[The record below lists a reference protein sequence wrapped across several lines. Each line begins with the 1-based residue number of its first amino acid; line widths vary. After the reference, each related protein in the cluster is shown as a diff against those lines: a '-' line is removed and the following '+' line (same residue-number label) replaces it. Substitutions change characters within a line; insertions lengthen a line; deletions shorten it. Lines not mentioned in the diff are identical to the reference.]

1 MFSFFA
7 FAQALGRKTST
18 INTLSLSFI
27 FLLFYNPLYVF
38 QVGFQLSYLAV
49 LSIIT
54 IQPKLSSY
62 YTPSN
67 KLAKILWNTTTV
79 TIAAQIGLGPLSIY
93 YFNQFPGL
101 FFITNIIVL
110 PLLGAVLSIGFVVVF
125 LGCFNILPDSMAKIY
140 GGMIAILNDFIAW
153 VAAQDA
159 FLFKEISFP
168 KTFLFIS
175 YGVIICLLLVCRKW
189 NFKNLILFLGSC
201 GIALGVLTIMK
212 VYPTPGHLIVFHKYK
227 QTLLGVKQKHQVT
240 LFVPDNITPAL
251 ASLISSYKTANY
263 NSSIAQEKLPNMFT
277 YKEIPI
283 LILDSVGVFPKA
295 LQKPVVVLTQNT
307 QIHLARFIDCV
318 SPRCIIADGSNYKSY
333 VDRWM
338 QTCNEKKIPF
348 HSTYEKGAF
357 IWQ

>member
-1 MFSFFA
+1 
-7 FAQALGRKTST
+7 
-18 INTLSLSFI
+18 
-27 FLLFYNPLYVF
+27 LLMYNPLYVF

-54 IQPKLSSY
+54 IQPKLASY

-67 KLAKILWNTTTV
+67 KLTKLLWNTMTV

-110 PLLGAVLSIGFVVVF
+110 PLLGAVLSIGFIVVI
-125 LGCFNILPDSMAKIY
+125 LGCFNILPDSVAKTY
-140 GGMIAILNDFIAW
+140 GNMIAILNDFITW
-153 VAAQDA
+153 IAAQDA

-168 KTFLFIS
+168 KTFLFMS
-175 YGVIICLLLVCRKW
+175 YGIIICLLLLCRKW
-189 NFKNLILFLGSC
+189 NFKNLMFFLGSC

-227 QTLLGVKQKHQVT
+227 QTLLGVKQKHQTT
-240 LFVPDNITPAL
+240 LFVPDSITPAL

-263 NSSIAQEKLPNMFT
+263 NSSSAQKKLPKVFT
-277 YKEIPI
+277 YKETPV

-295 LQKPVVVLTQNT
+295 LQKPIVVLTQNT
-307 QIHLARFIDCV
+307 QIHLARFIDSV
-318 SPRCIIADGSNYKSY
+318 SPVRIIADGSNYKSY
-333 VDRWM
+333 VDRWR
-338 QTCNEKKIPF
+338 QTCIEKKIPF